1 MEKIIKIWVKYYYVF
16 LNGLWGTLW
25 MAGVT
30 VMCGTV
36 LGMVIAFLRMSRF
49 APAKML
55 SSCYIELLR
64 GTPVLLQL
72 YFFWLVLPKIINMDF
87 SDTACV
93 VIALIINS
101 SAYISEIIRAGISA
115 VDTGQWEAAKSL
127 GLSSFNMLRKI
138 IVPQAVKNILPA
150 LCNQFI
156 AMVKE
161 TSLASI
167 FFVGELTTSYKS
179 VQSMT
184 YLALQPL
191 IISGV
196 IYFVVTFILSR
207 VVSLVERRLTVSD

>member
-1 MEKIIKIWVKYYYVF
+1 
-16 LNGLWGTLW
+16 